1 MKLPFLLYFLIACT
15 LNARS
20 LEWSECV
27 ELARQNNSDLNAAK
41 EKLAAAEHLWK
52 ATYGAFLPTATVN
65 LSATRT
71 GTADSEATNTKSIGV
86 SANQNLFAGF
96 QDSAKWRQ
104 ARSSKQEAEW
114 LLQTTRANLSADLK
128 TAFASLVHSD
138 ELVRLTDVIVKR
150 RLHNFHLVELRFEG
164 GRENKGSLLLSKAS
178 VEQARLEKMQA
189 ENLRRQNSIALA
201 KVLGLDPI
209 EDLTL
214 KGDLPKE
221 PAPEHPDLKTL
232 IAESPEFRAATE
244 REEAAK
250 AAVGLARS
258 AFFPSLNLSAGIEK
272 SQADQSAVSDNW
284 NVGLRLSLPIFNGGR
299 DYYSTKASADLL
311 AATRIQNEGLA
322 RDLFLRLEKAYASFK
337 ESQQKL
343 IVDQNL
349 KDAITVRSEIA
360 RGQYN
365 NGLVSFGD
373 WDRIENDLVDSER
386 SLLQSRR
393 DRIINEAKW
402 EQLQGKGLIQ

>member
-1 MKLPFLLYFLIACT
+1 MKLLILLNFLTPVALY
-15 LNARS
+15 ARS

-27 ELARQNNSDLNAAK
+27 ELARQTNPNLNAAK
-41 EKLAAAEHLWK
+41 EKLAAADHLWK
-52 ATYGAFLPTATVN
+52 ASYGAFLPTATLN
-65 LSATRT
+65 AGLTRS
-71 GTADSEATNTKSIGV
+71 GEADAEASTNKSIGI
-86 SANQNLFAGF
+86 SATQNLFSGL

-104 ARSSKQEAEW
+104 ARANRQESEW
-114 LLQTTRANLSADLK
+114 QLQMARAALSADLK
-128 TAFASLVHSD
+128 TAFASLAYSD
-138 ELVRLTDVIVKR
+138 ELVRLSDIIVKR

-164 GRENKGSLLLSKAS
+164 GRENKGSLLLSQAS
-178 VEQARLEKMQA
+178 VEQARLEKLQA

-221 PAPEHPDLKTL
+221 AAPDHPDLKTL
-232 IAESPEFRAATE
+232 IADSPEFRAAIA
-244 REEAAK
+244 REEAAR
-250 AAVGLARS
+250 AAVGVARS
-258 AFFPSLNLSAGIEK
+258 AFLPSLNLSAGLEK
-272 SQADQSAVSDNW
+272 SQTDQKAVSDTW
-284 NVGLRLSLPIFNGGR
+284 NVGLRFSLPLFNGGR
-299 DYYSTKASADLL
+299 DYYTTKASADFL
-311 AATRIQNEGLA
+311 AVTRIENEGLS

-349 KDAITVRSEIA
+349 KDAIIVRSEIA